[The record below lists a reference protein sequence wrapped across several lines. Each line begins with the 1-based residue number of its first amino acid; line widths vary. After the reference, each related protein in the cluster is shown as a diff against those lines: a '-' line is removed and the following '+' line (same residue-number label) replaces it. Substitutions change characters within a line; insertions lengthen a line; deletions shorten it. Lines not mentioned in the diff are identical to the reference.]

1 MKILLVASGLAALV
15 LAGCATTGEDQYAKQ
30 DCKVYPIT
38 TYSATG
44 NRPSRVDALAQKDA
58 EMQLANTEFR
68 RRELQRQ
75 GLAGNTIE
83 QALRDCY

>member
-1 MKILLVASGLAALV
+1 MKTLLVVSGVAALV

-44 NRPSRVDALAQKDA
+44 NRPSRVDSLAQKDA
-58 EMQLANTEFR
+58 EMQLATTEFR
-68 RRELQRQ
+68 RRELAQR
-75 GLAGNTIE
+75 GIVGNPIE
-83 QALRDCY
+83 QSLRDCY